1 MSCCRQQKP
10 HKSASSKLTRIK
22 AKFRVIIFSVRYDG
36 KGLGFWSEQAFE
48 SVHADFK
55 KFWANRKVG
64 ANHED
69 FAKAL
74 FEAVLAYNARHI

>member
-1 MSCCRQQKP
+1 M
-10 HKSASSKLTRIK
+10 
-22 AKFRVIIFSVRYDG
+22 
-36 KGLGFWSEQAFE
+36 GFWSEQAFE

-55 KFWANRKVG
+55 KFWAHRKFG
-64 ANHED
+64 ANHQE

>member
-1 MSCCRQQKP
+1 M
-10 HKSASSKLTRIK
+10 
-22 AKFRVIIFSVRYDG
+22 
-36 KGLGFWSEQAFE
+36 GFWSEQAFE

-64 ANHED
+64 AYHED
-69 FAKAL
+69 LPTKAL

>member
-1 MSCCRQQKP
+1 M
-10 HKSASSKLTRIK
+10 SSKLTHIK
-22 AKFRVIIFSVRYDG
+22 TNFRLIIFSVRYAG
-36 KGLGFWSEQAFE
+36 KGCGFWSEQAFE

-55 KFWANRKVG
+55 KFWAHRKFG
-64 ANHED
+64 ANHQE